1 MTLEKRPN
9 ALQKFFF
16 KFPVWFAKIGFG
28 GWEKLIGAEWMLVT
42 TRGRKSGKPRGTM
55 LDVMDYDAASDTY
68 YIEAAYGDRADWY
81 KNMQANPVFEAR
93 VGRRKFSATAT
104 PLSNDGAGE
113 LMVKFFRKKPAYTR
127 SVMAMVGMTFKDED
141 ELREMGKH
149 LTLLAVKPL
158 FRDHS
163 ST

>member
-1 MTLEKRPN
+1 MTREKRPN

-16 KFPVWFAKIGFG
+16 KVPVWIHKMGFG

-93 VGRRKFSATAT
+93 VGRRKFKATAA
-104 PLSNDGAGE
+104 PLTNDGAGE

-127 SVMAMVGMTFKDED
+127 SVMAMIGMKFEGED
-141 ELREMGKH
+141 ELRALGST
-149 LTLLAVKPL
+149 LTLLAVKPVK
-158 FRDHS
+158 
-163 ST
+163 